1 MTKGKQQFEARRVP
15 AESNSAIGRAG
26 AGTMLSINRGGDEAR
41 RPPDP
46 QFEKTELLDV
56 VAFLEDFEHEL
67 SDALSVFAPD
77 PYVRMTLHL
86 IRSHLEAKTVTPTS
100 LIGASGV
107 PYATAT
113 RRIGEMI
120 ENGLIDQRP
129 RTRSGKTFSMHP
141 SEKLLES
148 WMQLSGRLQR
158 LAETRLMRSA
168 DGSAGQE
175 YYFGGS
181 YMAAQSIP
189 PLQVLAEPLR
199 LAGGVRVLVHGDPTF
214 MVMDNLKRRFEQVV
228 GTEIH
233 QRAFSIDRLH
243 QEALKNAERK
253 TSRYD
258 IIAVDLP
265 WIGEFAEKNV
275 LMPLDEAMDIAR
287 LDPADFHTAG
297 WKAAHWGGRPYG
309 VPAQTTPELL
319 FYRKDIFAEAGMEVP
334 ATTADVIKA
343 AKSLH
348 DPVRGFY
355 GIAWNAARGTALG
368 HTFLMTMADFGQP
381 VIDIPPEAGG
391 FNTDG
396 LKQDV
401 YRPMIDSEAGMAA
414 AEYLMELLKYSPP
427 YILSMSWYER
437 IRPYAAGEVAMAY
450 GYTLLAPYFELDP
463 ASPAHGQT
471 GFLPHPA
478 GPEATPV
485 APVGG
490 YVMGIPRNIAPE
502 RIEAAAEALIVFTS
516 AGAQKLY
523 VENGSR
529 TNPRYSVGADPE
541 VRRAS
546 PIFEAVDQMS
556 WRDELQF
563 WPRPP
568 IPEIGKIFQICG
580 EELHDMLRGIIPPKT
595 ALQNAQKRAEQALR
609 EQHKT

>member
-1 MTKGKQQFEARRVP
+1 MKKGTQQFR
-15 AESNSAIGRAG
+15 AERLLTRMDDVVGAAG
-26 AGTMLSINRGGDEAR
+26 ARTMLTINKGGPDAR

-67 SDALSVFAPD
+67 SDALHVFAPN

-120 ENGLIDQRP
+120 DSGLIDQRP

-158 LAETRLMRSA
+158 LAETRLTKSS

-189 PLQVLAEPLR
+189 PLQVLTEPLR

-214 MVMDNLKRRFEQVV
+214 MVMDNLKRQFEQVV
-228 GTEIH
+228 GTDIH

-243 QEALKNAERK
+243 QEALKNAEHK
-253 TSRYD
+253 ASRYD

-275 LMPLDEAMDIAR
+275 LMPLDEALDIAR

-319 FYRKDIFAEAGMEVP
+319 FYRKDIFADAGLEPP
-334 ATTADVIKA
+334 ATTANVIEA

-348 DPVRGFY
+348 DPTRGFY

-368 HTFLMTMADFGQP
+368 HTFLMTLADFGQP
-381 VIDIPPEAGG
+381 VIDIPPAAGG
-391 FNTDG
+391 FNTDR
-396 LKQDV
+396 LKENA
-401 YRPMIDSEAGMAA
+401 YRPMIDCDAGLAA

-427 YILSMSWYER
+427 GHPVDVVVR
-437 IRPYAAGEVAMAY
+437 AVRPYAAGKVAMAY

-463 ASPAHGQT
+463 TSPAHGQT
-471 GFLPHPA
+471 GYLPHPA
-478 GPEATPV
+478 GPEASPV

-490 YVMGIPRNIAPE
+490 YVMGIPRNIA
-502 RIEAAAEALIVFTS
+502 
-516 AGAQKLY
+516 AGADQ
-523 VENGSR
+523 GC
-529 TNPRYSVGADPE
+529 G
-541 VRRAS
+541 RR
-546 PIFEAVDQMS
+546 
-556 WRDELQF
+556 R
-563 WPRPP
+563 
-568 IPEIGKIFQICG
+568 
-580 EELHDMLRGIIPPKT
+580 
-595 ALQNAQKRAEQALR
+595 
-609 EQHKT
+609 

>member
-1 MTKGKQQFEARRVP
+1 MTKGPQQFEAGRIL
-15 AESNSAIGRAG
+15 ASTDGAIGKAG
-26 AGTMLSINRGGDEAR
+26 AGKMLSINRGGHEAR

-158 LAETRLMRSA
+158 LAETRLMRST

-228 GTEIH
+228 GTDIH

-253 TSRYD
+253 ASRYD

-265 WIGEFAEKNV
+265 WIGEFAEKDV

-319 FYRKDIFAEAGMEVP
+319 FYRKDIFAEAGMEAP

-348 DPVRGFY
+348 DPARGF
-355 GIAWNAARGTALG
+355 T
-368 HTFLMTMADFGQP
+368 
-381 VIDIPPEAGG
+381 E
-391 FNTDG
+391 
-396 LKQDV
+396 
-401 YRPMIDSEAGMAA
+401 
-414 AEYLMELLKYSPP
+414 
-427 YILSMSWYER
+427 
-437 IRPYAAGEVAMAY
+437 
-450 GYTLLAPYFELDP
+450 
-463 ASPAHGQT
+463 
-471 GFLPHPA
+471 
-478 GPEATPV
+478 
-485 APVGG
+485 
-490 YVMGIPRNIAPE
+490 
-502 RIEAAAEALIVFTS
+502 
-516 AGAQKLY
+516 
-523 VENGSR
+523 
-529 TNPRYSVGADPE
+529 
-541 VRRAS
+541 
-546 PIFEAVDQMS
+546 
-556 WRDELQF
+556 
-563 WPRPP
+563 
-568 IPEIGKIFQICG
+568 
-580 EELHDMLRGIIPPKT
+580 
-595 ALQNAQKRAEQALR
+595 
-609 EQHKT
+609 